1 MLTRTFVINYTIAI
15 TGLII
20 CLFALSIPFL
30 LRHLDSWQK
39 NYLFYLFLF
48 LTLYFASSLVS
59 RISMDILGPRYVL
72 LSRAS
77 LFFELLFFSV
87 LFPFFTY
94 YILHI
99 SGKKNSSVLMKAVI
113 FLHFIFL
120 AVLIFSQFSDIVYF
134 LTPDNVYKRGPL
146 YPLLLVPLILILLLN
161 IAWLIKR
168 ATRIPEEEKIT
179 LFGCNFILLA
189 AIFLQL
195 EFYEL
200 LTVML
205 CCNICA
211 VIIIIHICRQELKY
225 IKALQE
231 KVTEADFR
239 SKTLQMRP
247 HFIYNTLSNIYYL
260 CQLDP
265 AKAQEVID
273 DFSTYLKKN
282 FGAVAKQGL
291 ITFEEELQHTKAY
304 LAVVKARYEDL
315 LFIDYDTPLTNFKLP
330 PLSMEPLVENAVK
343 HALDPDSDPLYIMI
357 RTRREGSF
365 NLIIVENTGVDFPFD
380 ESTNFSSLVM
390 NDEPHIG
397 LANVKSRLEAS
408 CGGSLTITKRPD
420 GGTIATI
427 RIPADQTAFE
437 RKAKAPV

>member
-1 MLTRTFVINYTIAI
+1 MLPWIFIFNYSIALVGLTICVFALRTSFHLQHLNSWSQRYFFYFFIFLAMYMLSN
-15 TGLII
+15 LIFQ
-20 CLFALSIPFL
+20 LSLSIP
-30 LRHLDSWQK
+30 
-39 NYLFYLFLF
+39 
-48 LTLYFASSLVS
+48 
-59 RISMDILGPRYVL
+59 GPRF
-72 LSRAS
+72 S
-77 LFFELLFFSV
+77 LFSRVSLLFET
-87 LFPFFTY
+87 LFFVALIPCFTI

-99 SGKKNSSVLMKAVI
+99 CNEKYSGYLMTIIVI
-113 FLHFIFL
+113 LGFVCI
-120 AVLIFSQFSDIVYF
+120 ASMIIAQFSEDF
-134 LTPDNVYKRGPL
+134 FLLTPDNEYKEGSSLPFL
-146 YPLLLVPLILILLLN
+146 FLPPILMLLTNLIGI
-161 IAWLIKR
+161 IRRIKKL
-168 ATRIPEEEKIT
+168 PEEEKSF
-179 LFGCNFILLA
+179 LFTYHIVLIA
-189 AIFLQL
+189 ALILQL
-195 EFYEL
+195 EFSNIL
-200 LTVML
+200 IITL
-205 CCNICA
+205 CCDICA
-211 VIIIIHICRQELKY
+211 AITLQHINNKEIECVSHMNEKII
-225 IKALQE
+225 
-231 KVTEADFR
+231 EADFR
-239 SKTLQMRP
+239 AKTLQMRP

-265 AKAQEVID
+265 EKAQKVID

-291 ITFEEELQHTKAY
+291 ITFEEELEHTKAY

-365 NLIIVENTGVDFPFD
+365 NLIIVENTGVDFPFED
-380 ESTNFSSLVM
+380 TANFSSLVM

-397 LANVKSRLEAS
+397 LANVKSRLETS

-437 RKAKAPV
+437 RKNSFTY